1 MCKSKQLK
9 KLILSEITYFPG
21 GKLGEVLPQGAGG
34 GVDQVGARRETK
46 IQQDILKVFFSFLE
60 IVGSCLG

>member
-1 MCKSKQLK
+1 M
-9 KLILSEITYFPG
+9 LSEITYFPG

-46 IQQDILKVFFSFLE
+46 IQQDILKVFFSLFRNRRVFPRL
-60 IVGSCLG
+60 VSDKGRQ

>member
-1 MCKSKQLK
+1 M
-9 KLILSEITYFPG
+9 LSEITYFPG

-46 IQQDILKVFFSFLE
+46 IQQDILKVFFSFLQ
-60 IVGSCLG
+60 IVGSYLG